1 MNSNRSAAVSIM
13 TRLAKAND
21 IPRETLREWKRGG
34 AKAFEVI
41 VRATMRRA
49 YAIALGLLG
58 NAEDARD
65 VSQEAFIAAHRARK
79 RFDDQRPFFP
89 WFYRILRNRCLNF
102 IQMRARRREIS
113 MDVLAE
119 RADNRTRPD
128 RDMIRRERTEAVW
141 RALFT
146 LSSDHREVI
155 VLRTFQ
161 EFSYREIAES
171 LGISE
176 GTVMSRL
183 FYARR
188 ALAKVLRVNGE
199 HPDVEG
205 GGME

>member
-1 MNSNRSAAVSIM
+1 M
-13 TRLAKAND
+13 TKETKAND
-21 IPRETLREWKRGG
+21 IPRETLIAWKRGG
-34 AKAFEVI
+34 AKAFEAI

-49 YAIALGLLG
+49 YAIALGFLG

-65 VSQEAFIAAHRARK
+65 ISQEAFIAAHRARK
-79 RFDDQRPFFP
+79 RFDDRRPFFP

-102 IQMRARRREIS
+102 IQMRSRRREIS

-119 RADNRTRPD
+119 RADTRERPD
-128 RDMIRRERTEAVW
+128 REVIRRERIEALW

-146 LSSDHREVI
+146 LSPDHREVI

-188 ALAKVLRVNGE
+188 ALAKALRPDGE
-199 HPDVEG
+199 DGHTEG
-205 GGME
+205 DGME

>member
-1 MNSNRSAAVSIM
+1 MKQV
-13 TRLAKAND
+13 AKAKD
-21 IPRETLREWKRGG
+21 IPSETLREWKLGSV
-34 AKAFEVI
+34 KAFEVI

-79 RFDDQRPFFP
+79 RFDDERPFFP

-102 IQMRARRREIS
+102 IQKRSRRREIS

-119 RADNRTRPD
+119 RADNRARPD
-128 RDMIRRERTEAVW
+128 RDMIRGERIEALW

-146 LSSDHREVI
+146 LSPDHREVI

-188 ALAKVLRVNGE
+188 ALAKALGAGGE
-199 HPDVEG
+199 HTNAEGDGVE
-205 GGME
+205 

>member
-1 MNSNRSAAVSIM
+1 M
-13 TRLAKAND
+13 TNIAKAD
-21 IPRETLREWKRGG
+21 EIPRETLREWKNGSV
-34 AKAFEVI
+34 KAFEVI
-41 VRATMRRA
+41 VQTTMRRA

-79 RFDDQRPFFP
+79 RFDAERPFFP

-102 IQMRARRREIS
+102 IQMRSRRREIS

-119 RADNRTRPD
+119 RVDRRAAPD
-128 RDMIRRERTEAVW
+128 REIIRKEQREMVW

-146 LSSDHREVI
+146 LSPDHREVI
-155 VLRTFQ
+155 VLRNFQ
-161 EFSYREIAES
+161 DFSYREIAET

-183 FYARR
+183 FYARK
-188 ALAKVLRVNGE
+188 ALAKALQGRDETWNA
-199 HPDVEG
+199 EG
-205 GGME
+205 DDAV

>member
-1 MNSNRSAAVSIM
+1 M
-13 TRLAKAND
+13 TRLAEAND
-21 IPRETLREWKRGG
+21 IPSETLREWKRGG
-34 AKAFEVI
+34 TRAFEVI

-49 YAIALGLLG
+49 YSIALGFLG

-79 RFDDQRPFFP
+79 RFDDRRPFFP

-102 IQMRARRREIS
+102 IQMRSRRREIS
-113 MDVLAE
+113 MEVLAE
-119 RADNRTRPD
+119 RTDGSARPD
-128 RDMIRRERTEAVW
+128 HDMIRRERIEALW

-146 LSSDHREVI
+146 LSPDHREVI

-188 ALAKVLRVNGE
+188 ALAKALRGSGGHTN
-199 HPDVEG
+199 VEG
-205 GGME
+205 DGTA

>member
-1 MNSNRSAAVSIM
+1 LYLSMK
-13 TRLAKAND
+13 RLAETD
-21 IPRETLREWKRGG
+21 EIPRETLQQWKSGSVR
-34 AKAFEVI
+34 AFEAI

-102 IQMRARRREIS
+102 MQMRSRRREIS
-113 MDVLAE
+113 MDVLTE
-119 RADNRTRPD
+119 RVDHRPRPD
-128 RDMIRRERTEAVW
+128 SELILKEQIDAVW
-141 RALFT
+141 EAIFT
-146 LSSDHREVI
+146 LSPDHREMI
-155 VLRTFQ
+155 VLRMFQ
-161 EFSYREIAES
+161 EFSYREIAET

-188 ALAKVLRVNGE
+188 ALAKALGRAGE
-199 HPDVEG
+199 RTNAEG
-205 GGME
+205 DGSA

>member
-1 MNSNRSAAVSIM
+1 MK
-13 TRLAKAND
+13 RLAKADD
-21 IPRETLREWKRGG
+21 IPRETLQAWKGG
-34 AKAFEVI
+34 SVRAFEVI

-65 VSQEAFIAAHRARK
+65 VSQEAFVAAHKARG

-119 RADNRTRPD
+119 RADERARPD
-128 RDMIRRERTEAVW
+128 RDMIRRERIEAVW

-146 LSSDHREVI
+146 LSPDHREVI
-155 VLRTFQ
+155 VLRNFQ
-161 EFSYREIAES
+161 ECSYREIAEA

-183 FYARR
+183 FYARK
-188 ALAKVLRVNGE
+188 ALAKALGGTGNGASS
-199 HPDVEG
+199 EG
-205 GGME
+205 DGTE